1 MLDELVAAIAR
12 HGGDMWSDTAV
23 PRQRL
28 VTLDEPVAPLD
39 MLYEPMVCFVVQGS
53 KSSVAGDRR
62 WTSGCGEVFLN
73 SLVLPVTATFEEVP
87 YRSAVL
93 RLDGGMLAELL
104 LELEPDP
111 DPRDT
116 RGSGTR
122 GIGAQAGGVHTRGA
136 QAGGAHADGASG
148 PPGPDPEGRLATP
161 MTPELADAVTRWVR
175 LLDTPQDIPALAGR
189 IETEILYRLLGS
201 ELGPTLRHFA
211 LDDSA
216 AARIRTAAR
225 WIYARFT
232 EPLGIEAIAAV
243 AHMSTAS
250 LHRHFKAA
258 TGMSPLRFQ
267 KHLRLQ
273 EARRLLLAE
282 DTTAAL
288 VAERVGYVSATQF
301 NREYRRTYGLPP
313 GQDAARLRDRLA
325 DVRRGA

>member
-1 MLDELVAAIAR
+1 MLDELTEAIAR

-23 PRQRL
+23 PRLRL

-39 MLYEPMVCFVVQGS
+39 MLYEPMICFIVQGA
-53 KSSVAGDRR
+53 KSSVAGDRS
-62 WTSGCGEVFLN
+62 WTTGRGEVFLN
-73 SLVLPVTATFEEVP
+73 SLVLPVTATFQEVP

-104 LELEPDP
+104 LEL
-111 DPRDT
+111 
-116 RGSGTR
+116 
-122 GIGAQAGGVHTRGA
+122 
-136 QAGGAHADGASG
+136 G
-148 PPGPDPEGRLATP
+148 PGPGPGPDGSDASGFPAPDPAGRLTTP

-175 LLDTPQDIPALAGR
+175 LLDTPQDIRALAGR

-201 ELGPTLRHFA
+201 TLGPTLRHFTLA
-211 LDDSA
+211 DSA
-216 AARIRTAAR
+216 AARVRTAAR
-225 WIYARFT
+225 WIYTRFS
-232 EPLGIEAIAAV
+232 EPLGIDAIAAA
-243 AHMSTAS
+243 AHMSPAS

-273 EARRLLLAE
+273 EARRLLLAG

-301 NREYRRTYGLPP
+301 NREYRRAYGLPP

-325 DVRRGA
+325 DVGRGA